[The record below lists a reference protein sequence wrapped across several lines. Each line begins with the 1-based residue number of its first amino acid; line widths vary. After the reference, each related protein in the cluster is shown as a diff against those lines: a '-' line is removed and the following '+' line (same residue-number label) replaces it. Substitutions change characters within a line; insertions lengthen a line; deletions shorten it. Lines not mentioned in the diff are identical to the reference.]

1 MLVRYLYSHKLAIGS
16 PLLSFQGR
24 AAGLYCSG
32 MGKITRGRGGQRYKG
47 LVIRLLVVFTL
58 VQSWRSC
65 SVQTAVYGYSHWNF
79 TITDTASLL
88 LLPTKYKC
96 KWSIL
101 LSEVWQDRNPDWL
114 SSRHQLQQNW
124 WIRNISLQARL
135 VANLSQRARSS
146 KNIGVLWSPT
156 VKFNQAAPQSKWFH
170 SNHQGLLPSNLLTPD
185 RYQTGLWASWML

>member
-1 MLVRYLYSHKLAIGS
+1 
-16 PLLSFQGR
+16 
-24 AAGLYCSG
+24 
-32 MGKITRGRGGQRYKG
+32 MGKITRGRGGQPYKG

-58 VQSWRSC
+58 VRSWRSC
-65 SVQTAVYGYSHWNF
+65 SVETAVYGYSHWNF
-79 TITDTASLL
+79 TITPPQNTNANEAFSCPSSDRTE
-88 LLPTKYKC
+88 
-96 KWSIL
+96 IL
-101 LSEVWQDRNPDWL
+101 TGCHLGINYGKADEFAIFLSGPGC
-114 SSRHQLQQNW
+114 
-124 WIRNISLQARL
+124 RL